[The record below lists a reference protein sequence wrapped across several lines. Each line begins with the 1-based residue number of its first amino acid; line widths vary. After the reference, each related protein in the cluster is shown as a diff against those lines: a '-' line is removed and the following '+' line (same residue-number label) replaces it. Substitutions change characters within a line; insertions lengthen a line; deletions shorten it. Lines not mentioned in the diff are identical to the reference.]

1 MLNGSFI
8 INEISADYLTGVR
21 KDNVT
26 WNQSQ
31 RDFFF
36 FKYKFSFIDSE
47 EFYLSFAF
55 WGSLTGNVGCSY

>member
-1 MLNGSFI
+1 MESI
-8 INEISADYLTGVR
+8 TER
-21 KDNVT
+21 
-26 WNQSQ
+26 
-31 RDFFF
+31 FFF

>member
-36 FKYKFSFIDSE
+36 LNIN
-47 EFYLSFAF
+47 LV
-55 WGSLTGNVGCSY
+55 L